1 MNADIQNRVEGALST
16 IRPYLLRDGGDVKL
30 LEIDG
35 DMVVKLELMGSCVS
49 CPMSSMTMKA
59 GIEES
64 ILRAVPEV
72 TRVEAVNLA
81 TS

>member
-1 MNADIQNRVEGALST
+1 MNADIQNRVEGALDT
-16 IRPYLLRDGGDVKL
+16 IRPYLFRDGGDVKL
-30 LEIDG
+30 LEID
-35 DMVVKLELMGSCVS
+35 DNMVVKLELMGSCVS